1 MAGRRV
7 SRRRAIRLAALLG
20 STSLAALLFSVP
32 SAFAQTAMPP
42 ASAAGNLQRSVAFAI
57 PPQSLSS
64 GIVAFSRAAG
74 VDLVFDGAVPRDAR
88 TSGVSGTFTVREGV
102 NRLLAGTGLSARLTG
117 ERTVQIINPSATS
130 AGATPAGA
138 ISLDTIDVQGETAWG
153 PVQGFV
159 ASRSATGSKTDT
171 PIIEVPQSISVVTRD
186 QIETRR
192 NQTLNETLQYTP
204 GVFAETGG
212 VQHSAPTFQIR
223 GFSAIPWDGSILL
236 NGLRTISNGDIEPYG
251 LERVEVMRGPAS
263 VLYGQNQPSG
273 VIALVTK
280 RPTEQPIHEVQLQGG
295 SFGQKGGA
303 FDFSGP
309 VTEDKT
315 LLYRFTGL
323 MREGG
328 NGIDF
333 SNDRRAFL
341 SGALTWRPTAE
352 TEITAFALYQKDKGK
367 WNYGLPAEGTA
378 LPNPNGRIPL
388 TRYLGEPALDYNM
401 TERAVAGYNLVHRA
415 TDSLTFRQNL
425 QYAREN
431 WDSRNVTPD
440 GLQADLRTLDRSFVT
455 QFMNFDTFAID
466 NQAELKAA
474 TGILHHTVL
483 FGVDYRWRQ
492 YGSVGSWGGTAS
504 PIDVYAPIYG
514 QPVFLLPDNYGSR
527 QTENFPGIYLQDQIK
542 LDRWILTLGGRYDWA
557 ESRTVDT
564 FSNTIT
570 NQKDQAFTKRAGLG
584 YEFDSG
590 VVPYVSYSE
599 SFMPVSGTTFDQTPF
614 RPETGRQYE
623 AGIKYQPKDTNL
635 RITAAVYDLR
645 RQNVTTAD
653 PAHPFFSIQTG
664 EVTSRGFEFEAVAS
678 LTSNLNLTAAYSYN
692 DARVTRSEDVDLGK
706 RPVRTPPHLASIW
719 ADYTIREGALNG
731 LGFGGGVRYVAASAG
746 DWANTFYAPAYT
758 VVDAM
763 ARYDIDNWRFSVNV
777 INLFDT
783 QYVAGCAVITQ
794 CNVGRARTVIGT
806 VSYRW

>member
-1 MAGRRV
+1 
-7 SRRRAIRLAALLG
+7 
-20 STSLAALLFSVP
+20 
-32 SAFAQTAMPP
+32 
-42 ASAAGNLQRSVAFAI
+42 
-57 PPQSLSS
+57 
-64 GIVAFSRAAG
+64 
-74 VDLVFDGAVPRDAR
+74 
-88 TSGVSGTFTVREGV
+88 
-102 NRLLAGTGLSARLTG
+102 
-117 ERTVQIINPSATS
+117 
-130 AGATPAGA
+130 
-138 ISLDTIDVQGETAWG
+138 
-153 PVQGFV
+153 
-159 ASRSATGSKTDT
+159 
-171 PIIEVPQSISVVTRD
+171 
-186 QIETRR
+186 
-192 NQTLNETLQYTP
+192 
-204 GVFAETGG
+204 
-212 VQHSAPTFQIR
+212 
-223 GFSAIPWDGSILL
+223 
-236 NGLRTISNGDIEPYG
+236 
-251 LERVEVMRGPAS
+251 
-263 VLYGQNQPSG
+263 
-273 VIALVTK
+273 
-280 RPTEQPIHEVQLQGG
+280 
-295 SFGQKGGA
+295 
-303 FDFSGP
+303 
-309 VTEDKT
+309 
-315 LLYRFTGL
+315 
-323 MREGG
+323 
-328 NGIDF
+328 
-333 SNDRRAFL
+333 
-341 SGALTWRPTAE
+341 
-352 TEITAFALYQKDKGK
+352 
-367 WNYGLPAEGTA
+367 
-378 LPNPNGRIPL
+378 
-388 TRYLGEPALDYNM
+388 M

-455 QFMNFDTFAID
+455 QFMSFDTFAID
-466 NQAELKAA
+466 NQAELKAT

-514 QPVFLLPDNYGSR
+514 QPVFLPPDNYGSR

-564 FSNTIT
+564 FSDTIT

-614 RPETGRQYE
+614 RPETGTQYE
-623 AGIKYQPKDTNL
+623 VGIKYQPKDTNL

-692 DARVTRSEDVDLGK
+692 DARVTKSEDIDLGK

-777 INLFDT
+777 TNLFDT

-794 CNVGRARTVIGT
+794 CNVGRMRTVIGK